1 VRKAIDYQYNK
12 DKADMKELML
22 RRRKE
27 NKRR

>member
-12 DKADMKELML
+12 DKVDMKELML